1 MQLSGR
7 KITCLILIIVSL
19 TCFTACP
26 ALTDWEYKLPN
37 NYKVVHINIDDIH
50 LSKERPSGNGGDA
63 IVGRFIL
70 EFCNNDRY
78 VGVKRVSDE
87 GYDSFD
93 IDEADLTKLEYY
105 IVDTLE
111 DAVYGPFTEEE
122 YNEQLSVLQINDLGD
137 WIKTSDVN

>member
-1 MQLSGR
+1 M
-7 KITCLILIIVSL
+7 
-19 TCFTACP
+19 
-26 ALTDWEYKLPN
+26 
-37 NYKVVHINIDDIH
+37 
-50 LSKERPSGNGGDA
+50 
-63 IVGRFIL
+63 
-70 EFCNNDRY
+70 
-78 VGVKRVSDE
+78 SDE

>member
-1 MQLSGR
+1 MKLSGR

-37 NYKVVHINIDDIH
+37 NYKVVHINVNDIS
-50 LSKERPSGNGGDA
+50 LIKDTGNGGPF
-63 IVGRFIL
+63 VVRRFIL

-93 IDEADLTKLEYY
+93 IDEADLTKPEYY